1 MSTEQAP
8 EVALRERPADRRAIV
23 SWCLWDFGSN
33 AYNTVM
39 LSFVFSVYVTSAAA
53 PTPERGQEV
62 FSLLQTIAGF
72 GVALLAPMLGAW
84 GDQVRK
90 RRRMLTMTTVM
101 VVVCMAACWFV
112 LPFEPGRGEQY
123 LFLGAALIA
132 GANVFQQIA
141 EIFYNAMLID
151 ISNPRTIGRI
161 SGVAWGLGYFAGV
174 LCLLVALFGFVL
186 DGGMFGIPTFESQN
200 IRAIALFMAAWL
212 LVWSIPVM
220 LFGPEASPREHTERF
235 NVFRAYR
242 DIVRRIV
249 HMWRSERGLLHFLV
263 ASAVYRDG
271 LAAVFAFA
279 GVIAASSYGFS
290 SEEVIYFGLA
300 ANFLAAVGAWLFGM
314 VDDRFGPRP
323 VILIS
328 LSTMVV
334 LGVILVSTPS
344 KLVFWICGLGIA
356 SLVGAVQ
363 SSSRTLL
370 ARITPVGLEN
380 ETFGL
385 YATIGRAASFI
396 APFLLFVF
404 TALLASDD
412 DPGSARFG
420 LLGIVLTLAIGLA
433 VFIPLRIA
441 GVTHGHRRAVA
452 QH

>member
-1 MSTEQAP
+1 VSTQPAP
-8 EVALRERPADRRAIV
+8 EVALKERPPDRRAIV

-33 AYNTVM
+33 AYNTVI
-39 LSFVFSVYVTSAAA
+39 LSFVFSVYVTSTAA
-53 PTPERGQEV
+53 PTPERGQEI
-62 FSLLQTIAGF
+62 FSLLQTIAGIT
-72 GVALLAPMLGAW
+72 VAVLAPMLGAW

-90 RRRMLTMTTVM
+90 RRLMLTVATVL
-101 VVVCMAACWFV
+101 VVVCMALLWFV
-112 LPFEPGRGEQY
+112 LPYEPGRGEFY
-123 LFLGAALIA
+123 IFLGAALIA
-132 GANVFQQIA
+132 GANVFQQVA

-161 SGVAWGLGYFAGV
+161 SGVAWGMGYFAGV
-174 LCLLVALFGFVL
+174 LCLILALFGFVL
-186 DGGMFGIPTFESQN
+186 DGGMFGLPTGEAEN
-200 IRAIALFMAAWL
+200 IRAIALVMAGWL
-212 LVWSIPVM
+212 LLWSIPVM
-220 LFGPEASPREHTERF
+220 IFGPEAAPREHTPRF

-242 DIVRRIV
+242 DIVRRIIG
-249 HMWRSERGLLHFLV
+249 MWHSGRGLLHFLV

-279 GVIAASSYGFS
+279 GVIATSSYGFAP
-290 SEEVIYFGLA
+290 EEVIYFGLA
-300 ANFLAAVGAWLFGM
+300 ANFLAAVGAWVFGM

-328 LSTMVV
+328 LITMVV
-334 LGVILVSTPS
+334 LGVVLVSTPS
-344 KLVFWICGLGIA
+344 KVWFWGCGLGIA

-370 ARITPVGLEN
+370 ARITPIGQEN

-404 TALLASDD
+404 TALF
-412 DPGSARFG
+412 GARFG
-420 LLGIVLTLAIGLA
+420 LLGIVLTLAMGLA
-433 VFIPLRIA
+433 LFLPLRIA

-452 QH
+452 SR

>member
-1 MSTEQAP
+1 MSDQTAP
-8 EVALRERPADRRAIV
+8 SVALKERPADRRAIV

-53 PTPERGQEV
+53 PSPERGQEV

-84 GDQVRK
+84 GDRARQ
-90 RRRMLTMTTVM
+90 RRRMLSLATVL
-101 VVVCMAACWFV
+101 VVACVAACWFV
-112 LPFEPGRGEQY
+112 LPYEPDRGEQY

-151 ISNPRTIGRI
+151 ISTPRTIGRI
-161 SGVAWGLGYFAGV
+161 SGIAWGMGYFAGV

-186 DGGMFGIPTFESQN
+186 DGGMFGVPTFEAQN
-200 IRAIALFMAAWL
+200 IRAIALVMAVWL

-220 LFGPEASPREHTERF
+220 IFGPEAAPRDNPERF
-235 NVFRAYR
+235 NIVRAYR
-242 DIVRRIV
+242 DIIARLIR
-249 HMWRSERGLLHFLV
+249 MWRSERGLLHFLI

-279 GVIAASSYGFS
+279 GVIAASSYGFT

-300 ANFLAAVGAWLFGM
+300 ANFLAAVGAWGFGM
-314 VDDRFGPRP
+314 VDDKFGPRP

-328 LSTMVV
+328 LTSMVV
-334 LGVILVSTPS
+334 LGVILMSTPS
-344 KLVFWICGLGIA
+344 KVLFWVCGLGIA

-404 TALLASDD
+404 TALL
-412 DPGSARFG
+412 GARFG
-420 LLGIVLTLAIGLA
+420 LLGIVLTLALGLA
-433 VFIPLRIA
+433 LFLPLRIT
-441 GVTHGHRRAVA
+441 GVTHGHRQAVELR
-452 QH
+452 

>member
-1 MSTEQAP
+1 MSTQPAP
-8 EVALRERPADRRAIV
+8 EVALKERPADRRAIV

-33 AYNTVM
+33 AYNTVI

-53 PTPERGQEV
+53 PTPERGQEI
-62 FSLLQTIAGF
+62 FSLLQTVAGIT
-72 GVALLAPMLGAW
+72 VAVLAPMLGAW

-90 RRRMLTMTTVM
+90 RRRMLTVATVM
-101 VVVCMAACWFV
+101 VVVCIALLWFV
-112 LPFEPGRGEQY
+112 LPYEPGRGEFY
-123 LFLGAALIA
+123 IFLGAALIA

-174 LCLLVALFGFVL
+174 LCLILALFGFVL
-186 DGGMFGIPTFESQN
+186 DGGMFGLPTAESEN
-200 IRAIALFMAAWL
+200 IRAIALVMAAWL
-212 LVWSIPVM
+212 LLWSIPVM
-220 LFGPEASPREHTERF
+220 IFGPEAAPREVTERF

-242 DIVRRIV
+242 DIARRLV
-249 HMWRSERGLLHFLV
+249 HMWRFERGLLHFLI

-279 GVIAASSYGFS
+279 GVIATSSYGFAA
-290 SEEVIYFGLA
+290 EEVIYFGLA
-300 ANFLAAVGAWLFGM
+300 ANFLAAVGAWVFGM
-314 VDDRFGPRP
+314 IDDRFGPRP
-323 VILIS
+323 VILIA
-328 LSTMVV
+328 LITMVV

-344 KLVFWICGLGIA
+344 KVLFWVCGLGIA

-370 ARITPVGLEN
+370 ARITPVGQEN

-404 TALLASDD
+404 TALL
-412 DPGSARFG
+412 GARFG
-420 LLGIVLTLAIGLA
+420 LLGIVLTLAAGLA
-433 VFIPLRIA
+433 LFIPLRIA
-441 GVTHGHRRAVA
+441 GVTHGHRRALE
-452 QH
+452 QP

>member
-1 MSTEQAP
+1 MSTHPAP
-8 EVALRERPADRRAIV
+8 EVALKERPADRRAIV

-33 AYNTVM
+33 AYNTVI

-53 PTPERGQEV
+53 PSEQRGQEV
-62 FSLLQTIAGF
+62 FSMLQTIAGF

-84 GDQVRK
+84 GDQVRR
-90 RRRMLTMTTVM
+90 RRRMLTVSTVL
-101 VVVCMAACWFV
+101 VVVCMALLWFV
-112 LPFEPGRGEQY
+112 LPYRPGRGELY

-132 GANVFQQIA
+132 AANVFQQIA

-161 SGVAWGLGYFAGV
+161 SGTAWGLGYFAGV
-174 LCLLVALFGFVL
+174 LCLIVALFGFVL
-186 DGGMFGIPTFESQN
+186 DGGMFGLPTGESEN
-200 IRAIALFMAAWL
+200 IRAIALFCAAWL
-212 LVWSIPVM
+212 LIWSIPVM
-220 LFGPEASPREHTERF
+220 LFGPEAAPRERTERF

-279 GVIAASSYGFS
+279 GVIATTSYGFV

-300 ANFLAAVGAWLFGM
+300 ANLLAALGAWLFGL

-323 VILIS
+323 VILSS
-328 LSTMVV
+328 LITMVV
-334 LGVILVSTPS
+334 LGAILVSTPS
-344 KLVFWICGLGIA
+344 KMLFWVCGLGIA

-370 ARITPVGLEN
+370 ARITPVGQEN

-396 APFLLFVF
+396 APFFLFLF
-404 TALLASDD
+404 TAWF
-412 DPGSARFG
+412 GARFG

-433 VFIPLRIA
+433 LFVPLRIA
-441 GVTHGHRRAVA
+441 GITHGHRRAVE
-452 QH
+452 QR

>member
-1 MSTEQAP
+1 MSTQPAP
-8 EVALRERPADRRAIV
+8 RVALKERPADRRAIV

-33 AYNTVM
+33 AYNTVI

-53 PTPERGQEV
+53 PTPERGQEI
-62 FSLLQTIAGF
+62 FSLLQTVAGIT
-72 GVALLAPMLGAW
+72 VALLAPMLGAW
-84 GDQVRK
+84 GDQVRR
-90 RRRMLTMTTVM
+90 RRRMLTVATVL
-101 VVVCMAACWFV
+101 VVVCMALLWFV
-112 LPFEPGRGEQY
+112 LPYRPERGEFY
-123 LFLGAALIA
+123 IFLGAALIA

-161 SGVAWGLGYFAGV
+161 SGVAWGMGYFAGV
-174 LCLLVALFGFVL
+174 LCLILALFGFVL
-186 DGGMFGIPTFESQN
+186 DGGMLGLPTGESEN
-200 IRAIALFMAAWL
+200 IRAIALLMAVWL
-212 LVWSIPVM
+212 LIWSIPVM
-220 LFGPEASPREHTERF
+220 IFGPEAAPRPRTERF
-235 NVFRAYR
+235 NVLRAYR

-249 HMWRSERGLLHFLV
+249 HMWRSERGLLHFLI

-279 GVIAASSYGFS
+279 GVIATSSYGFAP
-290 SEEVIYFGLA
+290 EEVIYFGLA
-300 ANFLAAVGAWLFGM
+300 ANLLAAIGAWVFGM

-323 VILIS
+323 VILIA

-344 KLVFWICGLGIA
+344 KALFWICGLGIA

-370 ARITPVGLEN
+370 ARITPAGQEN

-404 TALLASDD
+404 TALL
-412 DPGSARFG
+412 GARFG
-420 LLGIVLTLAIGLA
+420 LLGIVVTIAAGLA
-433 VFIPLRIA
+433 LFVPLRIA
-441 GVTHGHRRAVA
+441 GVTHGHRRAVELR
-452 QH
+452 

>member
-1 MSTEQAP
+1 MQP
-8 EVALRERPADRRAIV
+8 EVALTERPVNRRAIV

-33 AYNTVM
+33 AYNTVI

-53 PTPERGQEV
+53 PSPERGQEV
-62 FSLLQTIAGF
+62 FSLLQTIAGI
-72 GVALLAPMLGAW
+72 GVAVLAPMLGAW
-84 GDQVRK
+84 GDQVRR
-90 RRRMLTMTTVM
+90 RRRMLTIATVL
-101 VVVCMAACWFV
+101 VVLCMALLWFV
-112 LPFEPGRGEQY
+112 LPYEPGQGEFY

-161 SGVAWGLGYFAGV
+161 SGIGWGLGYFAGV
-174 LCLLVALFGFVL
+174 LCLLIALFGFVL
-186 DGGMFGIPTFESQN
+186 DGGKFGVPTTEAAN
-200 IRAIALFMAAWL
+200 IRAIALVMAGWL

-220 LFGPEASPREHTERF
+220 ILGPEAAGRQQTERF

-242 DIVRRIV
+242 DIGRRLVR
-249 HMWRSERGLLHFLV
+249 MWHSERPLLHFLI

-279 GVIAASSYGFS
+279 GVIATTSYGFA

-300 ANFLAAVGAWLFGM
+300 ANLLAAIGAWVFGL
-314 VDDRFGPRP
+314 VDDRFGPRV
-323 VILIS
+323 VIVLALI
-328 LSTMVV
+328 TMVV
-334 LGVILVSTPS
+334 LGTILTLTPS
-344 KLVFWICGLGIA
+344 KGLFWVCGLGIA

-370 ARITPVGLEN
+370 ARITPAGQEN

-385 YATIGRAASFI
+385 YATVGRAASFI

-404 TALLASDD
+404 TALL
-412 DPGSARFG
+412 GARFG
-420 LLGIVLTLAIGLA
+420 LLGIVLTLAIGLGI
-433 VFIPLRIA
+433 FLPLRIA
-441 GVTHGHRRAVA
+441 GVTRGHRTVSR
-452 QH
+452 